1 MILQSYDQFMLDA
14 LMFFLIYKSI
24 YFHFKQHWYV
34 SVENELEQKGNKTER
49 KKDEKMMNM
58 IQKTSRQPTMNYDE
72 LLISN

>member
-1 MILQSYDQFMLDA
+1 MLDA
-14 LMFFLIYKSI
+14 LMFLNYKSI
-24 YFHFKQHWYV
+24 YFHFKQHRYV

-58 IQKTSRQPTMNYDE
+58 IQKTSRQPTTNYDE

>member
-1 MILQSYDQFMLDA
+1 
-14 LMFFLIYKSI
+14 MFLWKMN
-24 YFHFKQHWYV
+24 FKR
-34 SVENELEQKGNKTER
+34 LTREQIGNKAER